1 MTGVQT
7 CALPICK
14 RSEAAKARAEK
25 ILEAVRGGQKLDEA
39 GKEFGLTPEMTPAV
53 RRTIDGTL
61 PQNITPDLVG
71 QLFRLKQD
79 EYGLATGRDGY
90 FVARLTEIAPADPA
104 ADAAGVQNLRADLRQ
119 RMASDMGAS
128 LTDALKRRL
137 GVSVDAEVVGTV
149 Q

>member
-1 MTGVQT
+1 MT
-7 CALPICK
+7 ALSSRRAP
-14 RSEAAKARAEK
+14 AACLMA
-25 ILEAVRGGQKLDEA
+25 LSLA
-39 GKEFGLTPEMTPAV
+39 GLCSLPTHAQVPA
-53 RRTIDGTL
+53 
-61 PQNITPDLVG
+61 
-71 QLFRLKQD
+71 
-79 EYGLATGRDGY
+79 
-90 FVARLTEIAPADPA
+90 ADPA

>member
-7 CALPICK
+7 CALPI
-14 RSEAAKARAEK
+14 S
-25 ILEAVRGGQKLDEA
+25 
-39 GKEFGLTPEMTPAV
+39 
-53 RRTIDGTL
+53 
-61 PQNITPDLVG
+61 
-71 QLFRLKQD
+71 
-79 EYGLATGRDGY
+79 
-90 FVARLTEIAPADPA
+90 